1 MDLDPDDLEQSLLK
15 QRPIRK
21 LQYGKAPGLTTLTKL
36 AYASILE
43 DLERMILLTMNTAN
57 HYTLMSHLRT
67 LEKLSFDNSYAR
79 LPESFYARLK
89 PTPFSEPPH
98 LISFNSAAAE
108 LIDVD
113 PEQAKRPEFAGVFGG
128 SMLVPGMEPLAMLYS
143 GHQFGVYVPQLG
155 DGRAILLGEVR
166 NERGE
171 KWDLHLK
178 GAGLTPFSRDG
189 DGRAV
194 LRSTI
199 REYLCGE
206 AMHGLGIP
214 TTRGLCIVGSDEKVY
229 REQVETGAI
238 LLRMAPSHVRFGSFE
253 ILYYR
258 KQHEQLKVLADYV
271 IANHFPHVGGS
282 AEKYAHFFSE
292 VVERTAKLI
301 AQWQAVGWAH
311 GVMNTDNMSILGLT
325 LDYGPFGF
333 IDDYDPGFICNHSDH
348 NGRYAFNQQPYI
360 GLWNL
365 SCLAQA
371 LLPLAQKEDL
381 KAALDRYT
389 SICEGRY
396 MELMRAKFG
405 LVEAHEEDAA
415 LIQDLLA
422 LMHLHHVD
430 YTSFFRSLSLFRT
443 GAALLNESLRDC
455 FLDREVFDQW
465 ARRYKSRLDGEGTRD
480 EDRAVRMNHVN
491 PKYVLRNYLVQTAI
505 EKAQQKD
512 FSEIDRLLTLV
523 QTPYSE
529 QPCMDTYAAPPP
541 NWGKHLAVSCSS

>member
-1 MDLDPDDLEQSLLK
+1 MTTRQLE
-15 QRPIRK
+15 
-21 LQYGKAPGLTTLTKL
+21 T
-36 AYASILE
+36 
-43 DLERMILLTMNTAN
+43 
-57 HYTLMSHLRT
+57 
-67 LEKLSFDNSYAR
+67 LSFDNSYAQ
-79 LPESFYARLK
+79 LPETFYAKLN

-98 LISFNSAAAE
+98 LVSFNPAAAA
-108 LIDVD
+108 LIDLD
-113 PEQAKRPEFAGVFGG
+113 PEQAARPEFAAVFGG
-128 SMLVPGMEPLAMLYS
+128 SMLAPGMEPLAMLYS

-178 GAGLTPFSRDG
+178 GAGLTPFSREG

-199 REYLCGE
+199 REYLCSE

-214 TTRGLCIVGSDEKVY
+214 TTRALCIVGSDHQVY
-229 REQVETGAI
+229 REQVETGAM
-238 LLRMAPSHVRFGSFE
+238 LVRMAPSHVRFGSFE

-271 IANHFPHVGGS
+271 IAQHYPHLVDAS
-282 AEKYAHFFSE
+282 DKYTQFFSE
-292 VVERTAKLI
+292 VVERTARLI

-311 GVMNTDNMSILGLT
+311 GVMNTDNMSILGIT

-371 LLPLAQKEDL
+371 LLPLAQKEEL

-389 SICEGRY
+389 PLCEGRY

-405 LVEAHEEDAA
+405 LIETKEEDAS

-422 LMHLHHVD
+422 LMQLHHVD
-430 YTSFFRSLSLFRT
+430 YTSFFRALGLFQT
-443 GAALLNESLRDC
+443 GSTTLNEPLRDC
-455 FLDREVFDQW
+455 FLDREAFDQW
-465 ARRYKSRLDGEGTRD
+465 ARRYTHRLREEGSRDG
-480 EDRAVRMNHVN
+480 DRLTRMNHVN
-491 PKYVLRNYLVQTAI
+491 PKYVLRNYLAQTAI
-505 EKAQQKD
+505 EKAQKRD
-512 FSEIDRLLTLV
+512 YSEIDRLLTLLHD
-523 QTPYSE
+523 PYKD
-529 QPCMDTYAAPPP
+529 QPGMDAYAAPPP
-541 NWGKHLAVSCSS
+541 NWGKHLSVSCSS